1 MKRTVSKVDQI
12 PLYFHFSW
20 FVYDPVKKSHLLAK
34 STQPGLTSKVSF
46 FKPHLPILD
55 RTQACPICIYKV
67 FTSYPIWETVPADW
81 SAFSVWWVSPSSGRQ
96 PNAVWRWRARRPHTH
111 SALTDGVRSC
121 PHDRTWPPSPRLL
134 PVALFPWASSH
145 GAPPG
150 GALLVGLFSMGLF
163 SGEAFL
169 REAYSRHILGSGSHP
184 RSSSLAGSFRTVSV
198 HSTVSSH
205 VKLWCHGRVDKI

>member
-1 MKRTVSKVDQI
+1 MTLI
-12 PLYFHFSW
+12 LFLIFPFS
-20 FVYDPVKKSHLLAK
+20 FFI
-34 STQPGLTSKVSF
+34 VSF
-46 FKPHLPILD
+46 YVVFSIPPNSLFSRLVREFTVLKQITT
-55 RTQACPICIYKV
+55 TQLRWQIGPRI
-67 FTSYPIWETVPADW
+67 SWNR
-81 SAFSVWWVSPSSGRQ
+81 VSPSSGRQ

>member
-1 MKRTVSKVDQI
+1 MFLECSVQNGSFPITQLRWQI
-12 PLYFHFSW
+12 GPRISW
-20 FVYDPVKKSHLLAK
+20 N
-34 STQPGLTSKVSF
+34 
-46 FKPHLPILD
+46 
-55 RTQACPICIYKV
+55 R
-67 FTSYPIWETVPADW
+67 
-81 SAFSVWWVSPSSGRQ
+81 VSPSSGRQ